1 VARRGVVPAIL
12 LANKVASRADKRAAK
27 AGPSLLAASHRLP
40 EAALPEPQAEQAEQ
54 AVQPHDHSRARA
66 VRAATLRRE
75 VLPLQ
80 AAADQVAAA
89 VRRVRPVQ
97 PEPPARAA
105 AR

>member
-1 VARRGVVPAIL
+1 MARRGVVPAIL

-40 EAALPEPQAEQAEQ
+40 EAALPEPQAEQA
-54 AVQPHDHSRARA
+54 
-66 VRAATLRRE
+66 ATLRRE

-80 AAADQVAAA
+80 AAADQVAAV

-97 PEPPARAA
+97 PERPEPPARAA

>member
-1 VARRGVVPAIL
+1 MPAIL

-40 EAALPEPQAEQAEQ
+40 EAALPEPQAEQA
-54 AVQPHDHSRARA
+54 VQPHDHSRARA
-66 VRAATLRRE
+66 EQAATLRRE

-80 AAADQVAAA
+80 AAADQVAAV

-97 PEPPARAA
+97 PERPEPPARAA